1 MKLIGVYGGSGAG
14 KSTVTNILN
23 QLLDDSVVL
32 HLDHSMH
39 KYTFE
44 KADEL
49 CQKFGIT
56 QKPKHL
62 LSYISSKNENNVVW
76 MDTIKSDVEKDAMDF
91 IDAYRDM
98 DYVIVDWAFLSY
110 IDLFDRCDYTILVNG
125 NDEVKI
131 ARLKA
136 RLTKDGAIDH
146 WNDQYL
152 QRRVRNSQ
160 RNCEGPT
167 PSFNVYN
174 DNDHS
179 LSDQLIDIANS
190 IVQDENVARKK
201 ATIG

>member
-32 HLDHSMH
+32 HIDSFMH
-39 KYTFE
+39 KYIDE
-44 KADEL
+44 KADEICENL
-49 CQKFGIT
+49 GIT
-56 QKPKHL
+56 EKPKHL
-62 LSYISSKNENNVVW
+62 LSYIISKHGNNVVW
-76 MDTIKSDVEKDAMDF
+76 LDPIKTDIEKDAMDF
-91 IDAYRDM
+91 IEAYSDM
-98 DYVIVDWAFLSY
+98 SYIIIDWVLLSY
-110 IDLFDRCDYTILVNG
+110 IDLFNKCDYTILVNG
-125 NDEVKI
+125 DDEVKI

-136 RLTKDGAIDH
+136 RLAKAGKLEN
-146 WNDQYL
+146 WNEAHL
-152 QRRVRNSQ
+152 RQRVSGSRK
-160 RNCEGPT
+160 NCEGPT